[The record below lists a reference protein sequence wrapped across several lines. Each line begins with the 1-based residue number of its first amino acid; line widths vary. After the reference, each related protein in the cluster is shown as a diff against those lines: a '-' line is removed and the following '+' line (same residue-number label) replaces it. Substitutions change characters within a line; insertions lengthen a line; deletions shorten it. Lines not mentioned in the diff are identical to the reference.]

1 MKRRKRRM
9 RMRMRKLAA
18 APAAGWRMT
27 TRRSRSRIRIPR
39 RTPPR
44 TPPRRLPSW
53 LSDRPLG
60 ARTCPRDR
68 IARSTSWCP
77 HPRRPGPASCRRW
90 IPCLPWTRARG
101 AWRRGRDGTRS
112 RTREPIDASRR
123 EIQKIVSAPG
133 AAWPLRGSRG
143 RPRGIA
149 GPRSP
154 GPRGTSRSWLRS
166 FRRRGY
172 ARVKTRARGWK
183 CRGSPSKTT
192 RRFPATRFCGYFH
205 DGDGTATTLVDARP
219 PARGHT
225 VFDVSRV
232 HRRIHERWARRARPR
247 APRSSPRPR
256 SRRPQADR
264 QVPSLG
270 SVAEEKRR

>member
-1 MKRRKRRM
+1 
-9 RMRMRKLAA
+9 MRKLAA

-27 TRRSRSRIRIPR
+27 TRRSRSRSRIPR

-101 AWRRGRDGTRS
+101 ASRRGRDGTRS

-133 AAWPLRGSRG
+133 AAWPLRGSRAAAARDRG
-143 RPRGIA
+143 RAVAGAAWHVAIVAEIIPSSRIRACKDACARVEVPRKPLENYPTL
-149 GPRSP
+149 PRHQIL
-154 GPRGTSRSWLRS
+154 RIFSRWRWHGLHT
-166 FRRRGY
+166 RRR
-172 ARVKTRARGWK
+172 A
-183 CRGSPSKTT
+183 TT
-192 RRFPATRFCGYFH
+192 RE
-205 DGDGTATTLVDARP
+205 RP
-219 PARGHT
+219 HG
-225 VFDVSRV
+225 
-232 HRRIHERWARRARPR
+232 
-247 APRSSPRPR
+247 
-256 SRRPQADR
+256 
-264 QVPSLG
+264 L
-270 SVAEEKRR
+270 

>member
-1 MKRRKRRM
+1 MKRRRM
-9 RMRMRKLAA
+9 RMRMKMRKLAA

-27 TRRSRSRIRIPR
+27 TRRSRSRSRIPR

-101 AWRRGRDGTRS
+101 ASRRGRDGTRS

-143 RPRGIA
+143 RPRGIV

-172 ARVKTRARGWK
+172 ARVKTRARVEVPRKPLENYPTLPRHQILRIFSRWRWHGHHT
-183 CRGSPSKTT
+183 RRRATT
-192 RRFPATRFCGYFH
+192 REGPHG
-205 DGDGTATTLVDARP
+205 L
-219 PARGHT
+219 
-225 VFDVSRV
+225 
-232 HRRIHERWARRARPR
+232 
-247 APRSSPRPR
+247 
-256 SRRPQADR
+256 
-264 QVPSLG
+264 
-270 SVAEEKRR
+270 

>member
-1 MKRRKRRM
+1 MKRRRM
-9 RMRMRKLAA
+9 RMRMKMRKLAA

-27 TRRSRSRIRIPR
+27 TLRSRSRSRIPR

-101 AWRRGRDGTRS
+101 ASRRGRDGTRS

-143 RPRGIA
+143 RPRGIV

-192 RRFPATRFCGYFH
+192 RRFPPPDFADIFMMATARSPHSSTRDHPRGATRSLMSRAFIVASASAG
-205 DGDGTATTLVDARP
+205 LVAPGRAP
-219 PARGHT
+219 
-225 VFDVSRV
+225 
-232 HRRIHERWARRARPR
+232 RARP
-247 APRSSPRPR
+247 AASIPSPSSRSAG
-256 SRRPQADR
+256 PQ
-264 QVPSLG
+264 PSL
-270 SVAEEKRR
+270 RR